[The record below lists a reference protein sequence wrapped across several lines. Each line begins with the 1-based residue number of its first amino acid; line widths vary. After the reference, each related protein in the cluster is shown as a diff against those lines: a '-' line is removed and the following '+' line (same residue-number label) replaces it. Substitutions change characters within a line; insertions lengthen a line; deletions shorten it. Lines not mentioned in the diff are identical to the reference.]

1 MGFFTQYLACRFKRY
16 SSRVA
21 AWGLVSVLALSGV
34 TAQSTEGLKIPNLG
48 ESSTSL
54 FSADYEYNL
63 GQWWLKSFRRQ
74 APTLDDPLLYSYLE
88 SLVFDLVTYSEL
100 QDRRLEFVIVDN
112 PTINAF
118 AVPGGV
124 IGVHTGLF
132 NYAQTEDEFATVMS
146 HEIAHL
152 SQRHFSRSVELAQ
165 SQSSINIAGLLAG
178 ILLAATA
185 GTDAGL
191 AAMTATQ
198 AALQDEQLRY
208 SRANEA
214 EADRV
219 GLRILYDAGMDPY
232 AAPEMF
238 ERMLASTRYSS
249 ANRMPE
255 FMRTHP
261 LSEKRIADTRNRAR
275 QYPKRIRPVSL
286 DYQLMR
292 ARVAVSLA
300 DTPEEAVAQFKDEL
314 EGNPKSREAA
324 IYGLVLALTKAG
336 RSAEAALA
344 LDGIWSDREQRI
356 EYIIAD
362 AEIALASGK
371 PELAAEKLQTR
382 LQLSPGNHPL
392 TMSYAHALQQ
402 SQQSHLAEEVLID
415 QSRIKANDPG
425 LWYLLAEVQGLSG
438 NIIGLHQSRAEYFIL
453 VGNLDAAQRQLVYAL
468 KLVGNDFTVSAQIN
482 DRIGQI
488 IDMRTELDRG

>member
-1 MGFFTQYLACRFKRY
+1 MVCLPIIRSKCPTGCA
-16 SSRVA
+16 
-21 AWGLVSVLALSGV
+21 LVRNCLL
-34 TAQSTEGLKIPNLG
+34 TAFLLLPLLGTTATEGLKIPNLG

-63 GQWWLKSFRRQ
+63 GQWWLKAFRRQ
-74 APTLDDPLLYSYLE
+74 APTLDDPLLHSYLE

-118 AVPGGV
+118 AVPGGI

-132 NYAQTEDEFATVMS
+132 SYAQTEDEFATVMA

-165 SQSSINIAGLLAG
+165 SQSPLNIAGLLAG

-232 AAPEMF
+232 AAPAMF
-238 ERMLASTRYSS
+238 ERMLAATRYSS
-249 ANRMPE
+249 SNRIPE
-255 FMRTHP
+255 FLRTHP

-300 DTPEEAVAQFKDEL
+300 DTPEEAVAQFKGQL
-314 EGNPKSREAA
+314 EGNPRSREAA
-324 IYGLVLALTKAG
+324 TYGLAIALTKAG
-336 RSAEAALA
+336 RPEEAALA
-344 LDGIWSDREQRI
+344 LDDIWSEREQRI
-356 EYIIAD
+356 EYILAD
-362 AEIALASGK
+362 AEIALVKGQ
-371 PELAAEKLQTR
+371 PELAAQKLQAR
-382 LQLSPGNHPL
+382 LRLSPGNHPL
-392 TMSYAHALQQ
+392 TMAYAHALQQ
-402 SQQSHLAEEVLID
+402 GGQSHLAEEILID
-415 QSRIKANDPG
+415 QSRIKPNDPG

-468 KLVGNDFTVSAQIN
+468 QLVGDDFTVSAQIN

-488 IDMRTELDRG
+488 MEMRSALDKG